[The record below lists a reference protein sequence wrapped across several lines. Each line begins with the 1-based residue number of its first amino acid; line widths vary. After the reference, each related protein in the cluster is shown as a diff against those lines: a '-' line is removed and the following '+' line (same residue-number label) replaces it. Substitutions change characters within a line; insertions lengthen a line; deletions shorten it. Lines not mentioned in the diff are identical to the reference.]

1 MRGQNDSTI
10 YSGILRSVNFVNM
23 VTDGN
28 CLVMS
33 LDGICFTVMKEKE
46 DQLPFGKNCKHTK
59 KKTGFSFYS
68 LAVAIKNGLQLLL
81 RTQSFERRQSTRHS
95 WVSKNNSVH

>member
-10 YSGILRSVNFVNM
+10 DSGILRSVNFVNM
-23 VTDGN
+23 IIDGD

-33 LDGICFTVMKEKE
+33 LHGICFTVMKEKE

-59 KKTGFSFYS
+59 KKNWLLFLFSRCRDQKWITTFAPDTE
-68 LAVAIKNGLQLLL
+68 L
-81 RTQSFERRQSTRHS
+81 
-95 WVSKNNSVH
+95 